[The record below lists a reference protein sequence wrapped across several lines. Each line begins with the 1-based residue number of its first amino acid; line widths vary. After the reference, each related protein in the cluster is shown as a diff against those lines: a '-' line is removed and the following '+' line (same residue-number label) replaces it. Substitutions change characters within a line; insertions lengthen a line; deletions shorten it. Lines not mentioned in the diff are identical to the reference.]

1 MKFTNFS
8 YTHTIMYFTL
18 YSWYVTMCYCT
29 LFAGFQNHGRNF
41 EAVSK
46 MVVTKT
52 VAQCKN
58 FFFNYKRKYNLPK
71 LVADYEIRNV
81 SMYCKYVH
89 IILHFFTIL
98 TMPIIS
104 SEVTY
109 HPFCST
115 HNCYYVFMHTMFG

>member
-1 MKFTNFS
+1 MLTQL
-8 YTHTIMYFTL
+8 YTLHCTAGML
-18 YSWYVTMCYCT
+18 LCVTVHT

-81 SMYCKYVH
+81 SMYC
-89 IILHFFTIL
+89 
-98 TMPIIS
+98 
-104 SEVTY
+104 
-109 HPFCST
+109 
-115 HNCYYVFMHTMFG
+115 